1 MLRLMP
7 LLHPASAGFQLLLLA
22 ALLLLPLL
30 VKGSHTRCCMS

>member
-22 ALLLLPLL
+22 ALLLLLPLL
-30 VKGSHTRCCMS
+30 VKG